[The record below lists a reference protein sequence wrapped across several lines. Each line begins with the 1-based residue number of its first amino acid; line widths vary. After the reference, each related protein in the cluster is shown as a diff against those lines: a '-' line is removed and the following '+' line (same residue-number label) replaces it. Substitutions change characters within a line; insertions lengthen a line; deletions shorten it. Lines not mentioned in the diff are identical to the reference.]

1 MFGLPSKSNDTKKK
15 KRMTHRTHE
24 NLNSI
29 SSIIQGN
36 TTQRLA
42 NGNIYSKMDLKP
54 HRKWCAMQT
63 IAWKVVCVFIRT
75 TWDNAKYEYHL
86 YYAMRLYI
94 FAFGWCF
101 FFFISCSFFT
111 FHAGFGCF
119 HFSIHSFSPSHLN
132 STITFYL
139 AFGSIVSSDFRPCIP
154 KKMYEKT

>member
-1 MFGLPSKSNDTKKK
+1 MFGLPSKSNDMKKK

-94 FAFGWCF
+94 FAFCWVF
-101 FFFISCSFFT
+101 FLHFMFVFHISCWIWLFPFFYPFFQSISFKFDDYILSGIR
-111 FHAGFGCF
+111 FNCQFW
-119 HFSIHSFSPSHLN
+119 L
-132 STITFYL
+132 
-139 AFGSIVSSDFRPCIP
+139 
-154 KKMYEKT
+154 

>member
-1 MFGLPSKSNDTKKK
+1 MCIFDKKNLLGLPSKSNDMKKK

-29 SSIIQGN
+29 LSIIQGN

-54 HRKWCAMQT
+54 HWKWCAMQT

-94 FAFGWCF
+94 FEFGWLF
-101 FFFISCSFFT
+101 FSSFHVRFS
-111 FHAGFGCF
+111 
-119 HFSIHSFSPSHLN
+119 HFMLDLAVSIFL
-132 STITFYL
+132 
-139 AFGSIVSSDFRPCIP
+139 SILSVRLI
-154 KKMYEKT
+154 